1 MTLISDEAM
10 SDDQLHKND
19 HALSLA
25 FTFVLFILT
34 CCLLC
39 LSILILSSF
48 PYSFYKLRAVFEL
61 MLTTKN

>member
-1 MTLISDEAM
+1 MLLETTLMTFISDEVM

-25 FTFVLFILT
+25 FTFVLT

-39 LSILILSSF
+39 RVCVYFDFVVVSIFIL
-48 PYSFYKLRAVFEL
+48 
-61 MLTTKN
+61 